1 MPQARTSTH
10 AHSPVISRQDA
21 VLRRK
26 TMRTPKRLNPEGN
39 AALDIVLLAQN
50 ALVDIDRLGRMANV
64 NRELSRTFG
73 GGWQRG
79 PHAELISWVVQDY
92 MAKRAKSKNPLRK
105 KTQAR
110 MKQLPVI
117 GPLVPMVKQV
127 FKAQGINPKNVVH
140 ARVRRLSHGGYAVR
154 YTHLEPK
161 KPLDDLKRLSRVKHR
176 GTIQDIS
183 VCVNPTGMDVVITQA
198 NGKKDVALKVAI
210 SDLITPGFARDFYRH
225 VVSPKANTVAM
236 DETFVPSLPG
246 ALRDANAKIRREL
259 RHGQAV
265 GAIRF
270 AVVSPVKREIDDAL
284 VYAKKAGVSRNTL
297 RLMKTLSVEKC
308 LCGAPIELRLNPVT
322 LIPVLRRTKCV
333 ECGALMDTGHILAT
347 RASAYLL
354 DNWRTY
360 GHAGVPKRI

>member
-1 MPQARTSTH
+1 M
-10 AHSPVISRQDA
+10 
-21 VLRRK
+21 
-26 TMRTPKRLNPEGN
+26 
-39 AALDIVLLAQN
+39 DIATLVQH

-64 NRELSRTFG
+64 NRELSRVLG
-73 GGWQRG
+73 GGWQHG
-79 PHAELISWVVQDY
+79 LHAELVNSLVQDY
-92 MAKRAKSKNPLRK
+92 KAKRAKSKNPLRK
-105 KTQAR
+105 KSRAR
-110 MKQLPVI
+110 MKQLPVV
-117 GPLVPMVKQV
+117 GPLIPMVKQV
-127 FKAQGINPKNVVH
+127 FKARGVNLKNVVN
-140 ARVRRLSHGGYAVR
+140 ARVRRRKDGGYAVR
-154 YTHLEPK
+154 YTQMEPR

-198 NGKKDVALKVAI
+198 DGKKDKAFKVAI
-210 SDLITPGFARDFYRH
+210 KDLITPGFARDFYRH

-246 ALRDANAKIRREL
+246 ALREANAKIRREL

-284 VYAKKAGVSRNTL
+284 VYAKKVGVSRNTL
-297 RLMKTLSVEKC
+297 RLMKTMSVEKC
-308 LCGAPIELRLNPVT
+308 LCGAPVELRLDPVT
-322 LIPVLRRTKCV
+322 LLPVLRRIKCV

-360 GHAGVPKRI
+360 GNAGVLTKRI